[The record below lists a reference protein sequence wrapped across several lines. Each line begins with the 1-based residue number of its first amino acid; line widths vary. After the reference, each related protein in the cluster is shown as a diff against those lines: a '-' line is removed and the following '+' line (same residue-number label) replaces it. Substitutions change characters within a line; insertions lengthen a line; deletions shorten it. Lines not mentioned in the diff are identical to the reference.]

1 MNPSE
6 LLHFLIDT
14 TRAALRGPRLFYA
27 VMGVLG
33 VFIVAGGLGYSHQ
46 AIHGLSVTG
55 MSDHVSWG
63 LYISNFT
70 FLVGVAAAAVML
82 VLPTYIMHDVDLRNT
97 VLIGEGVA
105 VGALVMC
112 LCFVTV
118 DMGGPQ
124 RAWHMLPVL
133 GRPNWP
139 VSMLMWDVIVLNGY
153 LALNTLIPFYLLF
166 ARYMDRKPNPAY
178 KFFAILSVF
187 WAVSIHLTTAFLYAS
202 QPARPFWHTALLGP
216 RFLASAFCAGT
227 ALIVLILWFIKTQT
241 AYVIKDETFRK
252 LALVIT
258 VAAQINLIMLAS
270 ELFVEFYHPTAH
282 TGSAFYLW
290 FGLHGH
296 APLVPW
302 IWPAIGANV
311 IVTVLLTI
319 NTYRQKIQRVLP
331 LCVVLFVAVWVE
343 KGMGMIVPGFTPSPL
358 GEVVEYH
365 PTWVEVSVTLGIWA
379 LGISIVLI
387 LVKVAIAI
395 ELGQLTH
402 KNRLAFTARP
412 LFQPR
417 AEAARPTA
425 YKPRTAPKTGGKVHE
440 PHEGPARQ
448 PDYEPRG
455 GAQGPRDP
463 KKKP

>member
-1 MNPSE
+1 MDPSE

-14 TRAALRGPRLFYA
+14 TRSAARGGRAFYS
-27 VMGVLG
+27 VMAVLG
-33 VFIVAGGLGYSHQ
+33 AIMAAAGFAYSQ
-46 AIHGLSVTG
+46 QMLHGLAVTG

-82 VLPTYIMHDVDLRNT
+82 VLPTYVMHDVDLRNA

-124 RAWHMLPVL
+124 RFWHLMPGI

-139 VSMLMWDVIVLNGY
+139 VSLLMWDVIVLNGY

-166 ARYMDRKPNPAY
+166 SKYMNRKPHPAY

-227 ALIVLILWFIKTQT
+227 ALIMLVLWFIKTNT

-252 LALVIT
+252 LALIVT

-270 ELFVEFYHPTAH
+270 ELFVE
-282 TGSAFYLW
+282 
-290 FGLHGH
+290 LH
-296 APLVPW
+296 L
-302 IWPAIGANV
+302 
-311 IVTVLLTI
+311 
-319 NTYRQKIQRVLP
+319 K
-331 LCVVLFVAVWVE
+331 
-343 KGMGMIVPGFTPSPL
+343 
-358 GEVVEYH
+358 
-365 PTWVEVSVTLGIWA
+365 
-379 LGISIVLI
+379 
-387 LVKVAIAI
+387 
-395 ELGQLTH
+395 
-402 KNRLAFTARP
+402 RP
-412 LFQPR
+412 YG
-417 AEAARPTA
+417 RP
-425 YKPRTAPKTGGKVHE
+425 
-440 PHEGPARQ
+440 EGP
-448 PDYEPRG
+448 G
-455 GAQGPRDP
+455 
-463 KKKP
+463 

>member
-1 MNPSE
+1 MDPSE

-14 TRAALRGPRLFYA
+14 TRSAARGGRAFYS
-27 VMGVLG
+27 VMAVLG
-33 VFIVAGGLGYSHQ
+33 AIMAAAGFAYSQ
-46 AIHGLSVTG
+46 QMLHGLSVTG

-82 VLPTYIMHDVDLRNT
+82 VLPTYVMHDVDLRNA

-124 RAWHMLPVL
+124 RFWHLMPGI

-139 VSMLMWDVIVLNGY
+139 VSLLMWDVIVLNGY

-166 ARYMDRKPNPAY
+166 SKYMNRKPHPAY
-178 KFFAILSVF
+178 KFFAVLSVF

-227 ALIVLILWFIKTQT
+227 AHIMLVLWFIKTNT

-252 LALVIT
+252 LALIVT

-270 ELFVEFYHPTAH
+270 ELFVEFYHPTQH

-311 IVTVLLTI
+311 IVTVLMSV
-319 NTYRQKIQRVLP
+319 NTYRKNIARVLP

-365 PTWVEVSVTLGIWA
+365 PTWVEVTVTLGVWA
-379 LGISIVLI
+379 LGISIIIVL
-387 LVKVAIAI
+387 VRVAISI
-395 ELGQLTH
+395 ELGMLTH
-402 KNRLAFTARP
+402 KNREGFSHQPFYT
-412 LFQPR
+412 PR
-417 AEAARPTA
+417 AQAARPTMHQ
-425 YKPRTAPKTGGKVHE
+425 PRPQAESLGKQHV
-440 PHEGPARQ
+440 PHASPDQQPA
-448 PDYEPRG
+448 YEPRNG
-455 GAQGPRDP
+455 PQGP
-463 KKKP
+463 KKKI